1 MQVWMLVGMLSAAPL
16 AGCGAGGQ
24 ASCRPGGD
32 ADLVARWDALLAR
45 EAQAGFS
52 GAVITAD
59 SSGVRL
65 AKEYG
70 AALRDDGPTA
80 FWIASTSK
88 AVTATAVL
96 RLIDQGRASLHD
108 SLPAF
113 LPAVPDRWRGVTIH
127 HLLSH
132 RSGLPHAYAADG
144 IADRT
149 AAIDAILDQQPATSL
164 GSFEYSNDGY
174 TLLAILVELISGE
187 PFEDFVRRAVFT
199 PAAMAESG
207 FWGFEAAGVHIAP
220 PAPGGRPARMRPT
233 IWRAGHSVANWGYRG
248 PTGVYSTP
256 GDLYRFARALSAGE
270 LLSQASHALMV
281 SAKNPALPPDA
292 QSYGYGWAL
301 TIRGGAVVEHWHRGN
316 EDWLGH
322 TSSLRVSGDRIL
334 VVQSNAGDVDGR
346 SWASR
351 VEEGL
356 RACEQQA
363 R

>member
-1 MQVWMLVGMLSAAPL
+1 MQIWVLMGMLAAAPL
-16 AGCGAGGQ
+16 AGCGAEDQ
-24 ASCRPGGD
+24 ASCPAGGG
-32 ADLVARWDALLAR
+32 ADLVARWDALLAG

-52 GAVITAD
+52 GAVLAGGGA
-59 SSGVRL
+59 GVRL

-70 AALRDDGPTA
+70 AAAHDDGSTA

-96 RLIDQGRASLHD
+96 RLIDEGRASLHD
-108 SLPAF
+108 SLPMF

-144 IADRT
+144 IADRGE
-149 AAIDAILDQQPATSL
+149 ASDAIMGLRPGTSL

-174 TLLAILVELISGE
+174 TLLAILIELISGE

-199 PAAMAESG
+199 PAGMAESG
-207 FWGFEAAGVHIAP
+207 FWGFEAAGARIAP

-248 PTGVYSTP
+248 PTGIYSTP
-256 GDLYRFARALSAGE
+256 GDLYRFARAVSAGT
-270 LLSQASHALMV
+270 LLSRASQALML

-334 VVQSNAGDVDGR
+334 VVLSNAGDVGGQ
-346 SWASR
+346 SWAAR
-351 VEEGL
+351 VEDGL